1 MDDYYKDSVVERM
14 YCNHLVDELRKKYDV
29 KFYSTPAE
37 GKDKYEG
44 FIYIFDKG
52 DYILRKRIMIEC
64 KVRSESH
71 PDWMLERV
79 KHSNLKALRNKFDKQ
94 AEKETGNVIHT
105 YIWYL
110 CVTPKGTFL
119 WNLKED
125 YEWEQKWCP
134 ISTRNLS
141 LGYKDKD
148 VYLLKEEDA
157 KKFDWTNK
165 LFKFD
170 DENEKVIKKSDLN
183 QKRIRCIFEGK
194 LI

>member
-1 MDDYYKDSVVERM
+1 MNDYYKDSVVERM
-14 YCNHLVDELRKKYDV
+14 YCNQLVIELRKKYDV

-44 FIYIFDKG
+44 FIYLFDKG
-52 DYILRKRIMIEC
+52 DYKVRKRIMIEC
-64 KVRSESH
+64 KVRSVVY
-71 PDWMLERV
+71 PDWILERI
-79 KHSNLKALRNKFDKQ
+79 KHRDLKVLRNKFDKQ
-94 AEKETGNVIHT
+94 AEKETGNPIHSE
-105 YIWYL
+105 IWYL
-110 CVTPKGTFL
+110 CVTPNGTFL

-125 YEWEQKWCP
+125 YEWKQKWCP

-148 VYLLKEEDA
+148 ITLLKEEEA
-157 KKFDWTNK
+157 KKFDWTNE

-170 DENEKVIKKSDLN
+170 DRSEKSVNQSELN